1 MADMRALYYVML
13 QNPLAGRDRLADD
26 NTVSSNENLL
36 NQNFTILAKKIA
48 ELELRLS
55 RLEK

>member
-26 NTVSSNENLL
+26 HTVSSNENLL
-36 NQNFTILAKKIA
+36 NQNFTILSKKIA

>member
-13 QNPLAGRDRLADD
+13 QNPLAGQDRLADD

-36 NQNFTILAKKIA
+36 NQNFTILSKKIA